1 MSWQFLDHDI
11 TFDNTSRL
19 GVVTEPARTP
29 NTRDPRLDLDS
40 VYGGGPSVSP
50 QLYNSTDR
58 AKFRIDSGG
67 LFEDLPRN
75 RDLTAII
82 AEPRNDENLM
92 IDGLHAAFLLAHNRT
107 VDFWRGNRLPGDP
120 WSSSWRTIMHYWQWI
135 VVNEFLP
142 QIVGRPLVDDILRNG
157 RRWYQFSKPTMPVEF
172 QTGTYRFGHSLI
184 RPSYRANLQGDPGGN
199 PATGAPAF
207 FGFIFDPAGEGQADP
222 VDLRGGAR
230 AQRRFIGWQ
239 TFFDFGGDQTQHVR
253 PNKLIDTSI
262 STPLFR
268 LPLAAIPAGMRR
280 RRCRSETCCGT

>member
-1 MSWQFLDHDI
+1 LSWQFLDHDI

-92 IDGLHAAFLLAHNRT
+92 IAGLHAAFLLAHNRT
-107 VDFWRGNRLPGDP
+107 VDFWRGTAYQATPGP
-120 WSSSWRTIMHYWQWI
+120 
-135 VVNEFLP
+135 P
-142 QIVGRPLVDDILRNG
+142 P
-157 RRWYQFSKPTMPVEF
+157 
-172 QTGTYRFGHSLI
+172 
-184 RPSYRANLQGDPGGN
+184 
-199 PATGAPAF
+199 
-207 FGFIFDPAGEGQADP
+207 
-222 VDLRGGAR
+222 GAR
-230 AQRRFIGWQ
+230 SCITG
-239 TFFDFGGDQTQHVR
+239 
-253 PNKLIDTSI
+253 S
-262 STPLFR
+262 
-268 LPLAAIPAGMRR
+268 
-280 RRCRSETCCGT
+280 RSW